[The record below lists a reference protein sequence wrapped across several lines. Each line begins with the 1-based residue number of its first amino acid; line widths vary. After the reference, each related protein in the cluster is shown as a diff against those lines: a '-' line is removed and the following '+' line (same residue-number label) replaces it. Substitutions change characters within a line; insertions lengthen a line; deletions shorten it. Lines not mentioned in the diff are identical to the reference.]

1 MKPLKHPS
9 YVASNLAL
17 VVATIWSFAATVQAV
32 LPVNNTANAGPGSL
46 RDTILA
52 ANAGDNITFA
62 LPPGS
67 IITLAT
73 ELVVDKD
80 LTISGLGA
88 TKLSVVNPNGRVF
101 HIKPSIN
108 SPRVAAV
115 ISGLR
120 LQGRLVGTGFGSDV
134 IGGCILNEHMC
145 TLTVNNCYFE
155 NCHALAGPGADAPGT
170 VFDNTANGGD
180 GGSAKGGAIYDDGD
194 LILYGCTFF
203 NNSAVG
209 GTGGAGVGG
218 GNGGNGGLAQGG
230 AVYTSYN
237 AGGLSIVDCTFFG
250 NLSYGGNG
258 GNGGDGRIF
267 VTHVVATNGGK
278 GGKGGDAAGGGI
290 YVLRACDHDC
300 SGLIHSTVNQNACE
314 PGRGG
319 MGGLGQFGGA
329 NGAPGLDGK
338 AQGCG
343 VYTASGF
350 PNLLPVGMS
359 IIAGNYAIPVAT
371 IPDGPDLWGMVDSHK
386 YNLLGIMDASSS
398 GWIAGFEYFGNAA
411 SPLDP
416 QLGPLQY
423 NGGETRTM
431 APLAGSP
438 AIDASIDGGF
448 ALDQAGQPRPVFLIL
463 GSLGSDVGA
472 YELQST
478 PTNSP
483 ASLTIT
489 PSGTNVVVAWPWPST
504 GYILQESPDT
514 TPGSWVD
521 STRAVNTTGTRIEVV
536 VPAIGQRFFRLV
548 HH

>member
-1 MKPLKHPS
+1 QQRFDTIMKPLKHPS

-203 NNSAVG
+203 
-209 GTGGAGVGG
+209 
-218 GNGGNGGLAQGG
+218 
-230 AVYTSYN
+230 
-237 AGGLSIVDCTFFG
+237 
-250 NLSYGGNG
+250 
-258 GNGGDGRIF
+258 
-267 VTHVVATNGGK
+267 
-278 GGKGGDAAGGGI
+278 
-290 YVLRACDHDC
+290 
-300 SGLIHSTVNQNACE
+300 
-314 PGRGG
+314 
-319 MGGLGQFGGA
+319 
-329 NGAPGLDGK
+329 
-338 AQGCG
+338 
-343 VYTASGF
+343 
-350 PNLLPVGMS
+350 
-359 IIAGNYAIPVAT
+359 
-371 IPDGPDLWGMVDSHK
+371 
-386 YNLLGIMDASSS
+386 
-398 GWIAGFEYFGNAA
+398 
-411 SPLDP
+411 
-416 QLGPLQY
+416 
-423 NGGETRTM
+423 
-431 APLAGSP
+431 
-438 AIDASIDGGF
+438 
-448 ALDQAGQPRPVFLIL
+448 
-463 GSLGSDVGA
+463 
-472 YELQST
+472 
-478 PTNSP
+478 
-483 ASLTIT
+483 
-489 PSGTNVVVAWPWPST
+489 
-504 GYILQESPDT
+504 
-514 TPGSWVD
+514 
-521 STRAVNTTGTRIEVV
+521 
-536 VPAIGQRFFRLV
+536 
-548 HH
+548 